1 MTDMTETTD
10 WTLRVSSQGKLA
22 LFKNGELLADPV
34 MPVLAFPF
42 SAPNESISI
51 VDEYSREMLWL
62 DSLDELDEQSQ
73 AAVKDYLAVRE
84 FRPVVKRITSVSTYS
99 TPSVWTL
106 ETDRGSCK
114 FELPTDESIR
124 RLGGSRLVLT
134 HANGMQFIIED
145 MLALDTRSRQ
155 ILARF
160 MA

>member
-1 MTDMTETTD
+1 MSD
-10 WTLRVSSQGKLA
+10 WKLRESTQGKLA
-22 LFKNGELLADPV
+22 LFNGEALVADPV

-42 SAPNESISI
+42 SAPEESISI

-62 DSLDELDEQSQ
+62 DNLQELDEQSRS
-73 AAVKDYLAVRE
+73 AIRDYLAVRE

-99 TPSVWTL
+99 TPSIWTV
-106 ETDRGSCK
+106 ETDKGSCK

-145 MLALDTRSRQ
+145 MLALDARSRQ

>member
-1 MTDMTETTD
+1 MTD
-10 WTLRVSSQGKLA
+10 WRLRESTQGKLA
-22 LFKNGELLADPV
+22 LYKGDKLVADQV

-42 SAPNESISI
+42 SAPDESISI
-51 VDEYSREMLWL
+51 VDEYSKELAWL
-62 DSLDELDEQSQ
+62 NRLDELDADSQ
-73 AAVKDYLAVRE
+73 AVVKDYLAVRE
-84 FRPVVKRITSVSTYS
+84 FRPTVSRITSVSTYS
-99 TPSVWTL
+99 TPSIWTL
-106 ETDRGSCK
+106 ETDKGPCK

-145 MLALDTRSRQ
+145 MFALDARSRQ

>member
-1 MTDMTETTD
+1 
-10 WTLRVSSQGKLA
+10 
-22 LFKNGELLADPV
+22 

-42 SAPNESISI
+42 SAPGESISI
-51 VDEYSREMLWL
+51 VDEYSKELAWL
-62 DSLDELDEQSQ
+62 DRLDQLDADSQ
-73 AAVKDYLAVRE
+73 AVVKDYLAVRE
-84 FRPVVKRITSVSTYS
+84 FRPTVRRITSVSTYS
-99 TPSVWTL
+99 TPSIWTL
-106 ETDRGSCK
+106 ETDKGPCK

-145 MLALDTRSRQ
+145 MFALDTRSRQ

>member
-1 MTDMTETTD
+1 
-10 WTLRVSSQGKLA
+10 V
-22 LFKNGELLADPV
+22 ADQV

-42 SAPNESISI
+42 SAPDESISI
-51 VDEYSREMLWL
+51 VDEYSKELAWL
-62 DSLDELDEQSQ
+62 DRLDQLDADSQ
-73 AAVKDYLAVRE
+73 AVVKNYLAVRE
-84 FRPVVKRITSVSTYS
+84 FRPTVLQITSVSTYS
-99 TPSVWTL
+99 TPSIWTL
-106 ETDRGSCK
+106 ETDKGPCK

-145 MLALDTRSRQ
+145 MFALDARSRQ

>member
-1 MTDMTETTD
+1 MTD
-10 WTLRVSSQGKLA
+10 WQLRESTQGKLA
-22 LFKNGELLADPV
+22 LFNGDILVADPV

-42 SAPNESISI
+42 SAPDESISI
-51 VDEYSREMLWL
+51 VDEYSREMAWL
-62 DSLDELDEQSQ
+62 DRVDQLDAASQ
-73 AAVKDYLAVRE
+73 VVLKGYLAVRE
-84 FRPVVKRITSVSTYS
+84 YRPVVLRITSVSTYS

-106 ETDRGSCK
+106 ETDKGPCK

-145 MLALDTRSRQ
+145 LFALDARSRQ

>member
-1 MTDMTETTD
+1 M
-10 WTLRVSSQGKLA
+10 
-22 LFKNGELLADPV
+22 ADQV

-42 SAPNESISI
+42 SAPDESISI
-51 VDEYSREMLWL
+51 VDEYSKELAWL
-62 DSLDELDEQSQ
+62 DRLDQLDADSQ
-73 AAVKDYLAVRE
+73 AVVKNYLAVRE
-84 FRPVVKRITSVSTYS
+84 FRPTVLQITSVSTYS
-99 TPSVWTL
+99 TPSIWTL
-106 ETDRGSCK
+106 ETDKGPCK

-145 MLALDTRSRQ
+145 MFALDARSRQ

>member
-1 MTDMTETTD
+1 MSE
-10 WTLRVSSQGKLA
+10 WTLRESSRGKLA
-22 LFKNGELLADPV
+22 LYKGDALVADPV

-42 SAPNESISI
+42 SAPGESISI
-51 VDEYSREMLWL
+51 VDEYSREMAWL
-62 DSLDELDEQSQ
+62 ESLDELDEPSR
-73 AAVKDYLAVRE
+73 AVVRDYLAVRE
-84 FRPVVKRITSVSTYS
+84 FRPVVKQITSVSTYS
-99 TPSVWTL
+99 TPSIWTL

-145 MLALDTRSRQ
+145 MLALDARSRQ

>member
-1 MTDMTETTD
+1 MTD
-10 WTLRVSSQGKLA
+10 WRLRESTQGKLA
-22 LFKNGELLADPV
+22 LYKGGALVADQV

-42 SAPNESISI
+42 SAPDESISI
-51 VDEYSREMLWL
+51 VDEYSKELAWL
-62 DSLDELDEQSQ
+62 DRLDQLDADSQ
-73 AAVKDYLAVRE
+73 AVVKNYLAVRE
-84 FRPVVKRITSVSTYS
+84 FRPTVLQITSVSTYS
-99 TPSVWTL
+99 TPSIWTL
-106 ETDRGSCK
+106 ETDKGPCK

-145 MLALDTRSRQ
+145 MFALDARSRQ

>member
-1 MTDMTETTD
+1 MIE
-10 WTLRVSSQGKLA
+10 WRLRESTQGTLA
-22 LFKNGELLADPV
+22 LYKGEVLVADQV

-42 SAPNESISI
+42 SAPDESISI
-51 VDEYSREMLWL
+51 VDEYSKELAWL
-62 DSLDELDEQSQ
+62 NRLDELDADSQ
-73 AAVKDYLAVRE
+73 AVVKDYLAVRE
-84 FRPVVKRITSVSTYS
+84 FRPRVLRITSVSTYS
-99 TPSVWTL
+99 TPSIWTL
-106 ETDRGSCK
+106 ETDKGPCK

-145 MLALDTRSRQ
+145 LFALDPRSRQ

>member
-1 MTDMTETTD
+1 MTE
-10 WTLRVSSQGKLA
+10 WQLRESTQGKLA
-22 LFKNGELLADPV
+22 LFKGDTLVADPV

-42 SAPNESISI
+42 SAPDESISI
-51 VDEYSREMLWL
+51 VDEYSREMAWL
-62 DSLDELDEQSQ
+62 DRVDQLDAASQ
-73 AAVKDYLAVRE
+73 LVLKDYLAVRE
-84 FRPVVKRITSVSTYS
+84 YRPVVLRITSVSTYS

-106 ETDRGSCK
+106 ETDKGPCK

-145 MLALDTRSRQ
+145 MFALDVRSRQ

>member
-1 MTDMTETTD
+1 MTD
-10 WTLRVSSQGKLA
+10 WQLRESTQGKLA
-22 LFKNGELLADPV
+22 LFKGDTLVADPV

-42 SAPNESISI
+42 SAPQESISI
-51 VDEYSREMLWL
+51 VDEYSREMAWL
-62 DSLDELDEQSQ
+62 DRVEQLDGPSQ
-73 AAVKDYLAVRE
+73 AVLKDYLAVRE
-84 FRPVVKRITSVSTYS
+84 YRPVVSRITSVSTYS

-106 ETDRGSCK
+106 ETDKGPCK

-145 MLALDTRSRQ
+145 TFALDARSRQ